1 MHFGSTRVIFCANMS
16 SEEGIYEDD
25 KLEDAEQRLQYKFD
39 AAFKEQRDL
48 ESVLGSCRSP
58 SRS

>member
-1 MHFGSTRVIFCANMS
+1 MS